1 VKRRSI
7 LRTIFPETLFPS
19 SRGPLNWREAVPL
32 IAFLATFMAVILW
45 LTLSKRVTFTYPWQ
59 LAWIGVSVWVWWMWR
74 NGWSGL
80 SRGRALSALI
90 CRLVLLGLFVAVM
103 AEPRSVRTRDSL
115 AVVYAV
121 DFSESIG
128 PDAREQAAKF
138 VAKAVTEKPQEDSV
152 GLVAFGKNAAVEVPA
167 RQSFPL
173 EGGQIVFNARIAADE
188 TNIEQALSLS
198 AALLPEDTRGR
209 IVLLSDGAETTGS
222 LRPVLEELRT
232 RGIAVDVV
240 PITYSYDKEVWVE
253 RLELPQSVKIG
264 ESYEASVVVSS
275 LKAGKGKLQLTE
287 NGQPVG
293 EPLPIEFQAG
303 KNRFDL
309 PLYLRSPGYYEYKAT
324 IILDENDDQL
334 ATNNTAVSYIFVEG
348 EGKVLLVTDPVG
360 KKEDWQTLR
369 QAIINGERAVEVLD
383 AYSFPR
389 DPLALM
395 PYDCV
400 IFCNV
405 AHDAFDADQT
415 QALHDAVY
423 NQGTGFLMVGG
434 QNSFGPGGYHRTLV
448 EKILPV
454 DMDISKKKIL
464 PKGALVIVLH
474 TCEFPE
480 GNTWAKRIT
489 KQAIKVLGSQD
500 EVGVI
505 DFEAGEQW
513 VFKLAP
519 AANYEDMAT
528 KINAAAP
535 GDMPAFAPTM
545 EMGLRGLKDSD
556 AAAKH
561 MIIISDGD
569 PQPPPPPLVQ
579 AFRDNQVTM
588 SMVAIFPHGGQ
599 EVTLMRQVAESTG
612 GRYYFPDD
620 PNRLPGIFI
629 KEAKTLKRTMIQNKE
644 IEVAAGYPSPV
655 LEGIEAAP
663 KLGGYVLSTLKES
676 PIVENV
682 LYTTPEDAEAG
693 DSDPVLAIWRYGLGT
708 TAAFT
713 SDLSPAWG
721 KDWVSWE
728 KYTAFVKQLMVRVSR
743 VRKEGHLRM
752 WSYMS
757 GSEGVIMVEDFH
769 PDETFMDVTAAV
781 TGPGDQQRTIPLKQV
796 GPRRYQAT
804 FPTWGAG
811 LYQIQAVGQ
820 GGQERKDIVNGG
832 FIVSYSPEYLKFTSN
847 YEALREIVNTTKGQ
861 ELTPAATKEEIYGR
875 REPKSSSQPIFDWL
889 LYGLAILIPIDVGLR
904 RVQIDWRT
912 IKGWFGMGRKQETT
926 ATMGALLKRKESVG
940 SQLKTRSERPMP
952 SRPVSPPT
960 TPLPGQSPG
969 MRSSAPK
976 PPQSSSP
983 PAQSPPSEST
993 TSRLLDMKRKRQ
1005 DGSDSSEK
1013 KS

>member
-7 LRTIFPETLFPS
+7 LRTVFPETLFPA
-19 SRGPLNWREAVPL
+19 SRAPLHWREL
-32 IAFLATFMAVILW
+32 IPPAGFLAVYVAVIEFFL
-45 LTLSKRVTFTYPWQ
+45 LSRRVQFTNPRQ
-59 LAWIGVSVWVWWMWR
+59 FAWMISAVWVWWMWR

-80 SRGRALSALI
+80 ARGRALMALLS
-90 CRLVLLGLFVAVM
+90 RLALLGLFVALL
-103 AEPRSVRTRDSL
+103 AEPRSVRTKDSL

-138 VAKAVTEKPQEDSV
+138 VARAVTEKPQEDSV

-209 IVLLSDGAETTGS
+209 IVLISDGAETSGN
-222 LRPVLEELRT
+222 LRPVLEDLAT
-232 RGIAVDVV
+232 RGITVDVV

-253 RLELPQSVKIG
+253 RLELPQSVKLG
-264 ESYEASVVVSS
+264 ESYEATAIVSS

-287 NGQPVG
+287 NGQAVG
-293 EPLPIEFQAG
+293 DPIPIEFQAG

-309 PLYLRSPGYYEYKAT
+309 PLYLRQPGYYEYKAT
-324 IILDENDDQL
+324 LIVDEKDDQL

-360 KKEDWQTLR
+360 KREDWLTLR
-369 QAIINGERAVEVLD
+369 KAILDGERAVETLD

-423 NQGTGFLMVGG
+423 NQGIGFLMVGG
-434 QNSFGPGGYHRTLV
+434 QNSFGPGGYHRTVV

-454 DMDISKKKIL
+454 DMDISKKKVL

-500 EVGVI
+500 DVGVI
-505 DFEAGEQW
+505 DYEGGEQW
-513 VFKLAP
+513 VFKLQP

-545 EMGLRGLKDSD
+545 EMGLRGLKDND

-569 PQPPPPPLVQ
+569 PQPPPPALVQ

-599 EVTLMRQVAESTG
+599 EVTIMRGIAESTG

-644 IEVAAGYPSPV
+644 IAVAAGYPSPV
-655 LEGIEAAP
+655 LEGIDAAP

-682 LYTTPEDAEAG
+682 LYTTPEDAEQG

-721 KDWVSWE
+721 KDWVNWE
-728 KYTAFVKQLMVRVSR
+728 KYTAFVKQLLVRVSR

-757 GSEGVIMVEDFH
+757 GSEGIVMVEDFH
-769 PDETFMDVTAAV
+769 PEETFMDVSAAI
-781 TGPGDQQRTIPLKQV
+781 TGPGDQQRTLPLKQV

-811 LYQIQAVGQ
+811 LYQIRAVGQ
-820 GGQERKDIVNGG
+820 SGKDREDMVNGG

-847 YEALREIVNTTKGQ
+847 YEALREIVSTTKGQ

-875 REPKSSSQPIFDWL
+875 REPKSSSQPIFDWF
-889 LYGLAILIPIDVGLR
+889 LYGLAFLIPLDVGLR
-904 RVQIDWRT
+904 RVQLDWGV
-912 IKGWFGMGRKQETT
+912 IKGWLGFGRRQETT

-940 SQLKTRSERPMP
+940 SQLKTRSERPAIP
-952 SRPVSPPT
+952 RPT
-960 TPLPGQSPG
+960 TPTTSSFPSPTPG

-976 PPQSSSP
+976 PARPQTSTDTAKP
-983 PAQSPPSEST
+983 PAEST

-1005 DGSDSSEK
+1005 ED
-1013 KS
+1013 KSG

>member
-1 VKRRSI
+1 MI
-7 LRTIFPETLFPS
+7 
-19 SRGPLNWREAVPL
+19 
-32 IAFLATFMAVILW
+32 
-45 LTLSKRVTFTYPWQ
+45 
-59 LAWIGVSVWVWWMWR
+59 
-74 NGWSGL
+74 
-80 SRGRALSALI
+80 
-90 CRLVLLGLFVAVM
+90 
-103 AEPRSVRTRDSL
+103 
-115 AVVYAV
+115 V
-121 DFSESIG
+121 D
-128 PDAREQAAKF
+128 
-138 VAKAVTEKPQEDSV
+138 EK
-152 GLVAFGKNAAVEVPA
+152 
-167 RQSFPL
+167 
-173 EGGQIVFNARIAADE
+173 
-188 TNIEQALSLS
+188 
-198 AALLPEDTRGR
+198 
-209 IVLLSDGAETTGS
+209 
-222 LRPVLEELRT
+222 
-232 RGIAVDVV
+232 
-240 PITYSYDKEVWVE
+240 
-253 RLELPQSVKIG
+253 
-264 ESYEASVVVSS
+264 
-275 LKAGKGKLQLTE
+275 
-287 NGQPVG
+287 
-293 EPLPIEFQAG
+293 
-303 KNRFDL
+303 
-309 PLYLRSPGYYEYKAT
+309 
-324 IILDENDDQL
+324 DDQL
-334 ATNNTAVSYIFVEG
+334 ASNNAAVSYIFVEG

-360 KKEDWQTLR
+360 VKDDWQTLR
-369 QAIINGERAVEVLD
+369 KAIVDGERAVEVVD

-405 AHDAFDADQT
+405 PHDAFDADQT

-423 NQGTGFLMVGG
+423 NQGIGFLMVGG
-434 QNSFGPGGYHRTLV
+434 QNSFGPGGYHRTVV
-448 EKILPV
+448 EKILPI

-489 KQAIKVLGSQD
+489 QQAIKVLGAQD

-505 DFEAGEQW
+505 DYEAGEQW
-513 VFKLAP
+513 VFKLTP
-519 AANYEDMAT
+519 AADYDTLAT
-528 KINAAAP
+528 KVNAAAP

-569 PQPPPPPLVQ
+569 PQPPPPELVQ
-579 AFRDNQVTM
+579 AFLDNQVTM
-588 SMVAIFPHGGQ
+588 SMVAVFPHGGQ
-599 EVTLMRQVAESTG
+599 EITIMRGIAESTG

-629 KEAKTLKRTMIQNKE
+629 KEAKTLKRTMIQNKP

-655 LEGIEAAP
+655 LEGIAAAP

-682 LYTTPEDAEAG
+682 LFTTPEDAEQG
-693 DSDPVLAIWRYGLGT
+693 EFDPVLAIWRYGLGS

-721 KDWVSWE
+721 KDWVSWD
-728 KYTAFVKQLMVRVSR
+728 KYTAFVKQLLVRISR

-769 PDETFMDVTAAV
+769 PEETFMDVTAAIS
-781 TGPGDQQRTIPLKQV
+781 GPGGQEKSIPLKQV

-811 LYQIQAVGQ
+811 LYQINALGQ
-820 GGQERKDIVNGG
+820 GGKDRSDRVNGG

-847 YEALREIVNTTKGQ
+847 YEALREIVSTTKGE
-861 ELTPAATKEEIYGR
+861 ELTPAATKDEIYGR
-875 REPKSSSQPIFDWL
+875 REPKSSSQPVFDWL
-889 LYGLAILIPIDVGLR
+889 LIGLALLVPLDVGLR
-904 RVQIDWRT
+904 RVQLDWT
-912 IKGWFGMGRKQETT
+912 VIKGWFGVGKKQETT

-940 SQLKTRSERPMP
+940 SQLKARSEKPGSASVSRPPAYPLSGQPSGTRSAAPRPA
-952 SRPVSPPT
+952 T
-960 TPLPGQSPG
+960 
-969 MRSSAPK
+969 
-976 PPQSSSP
+976 
-983 PAQSPPSEST
+983 PPSKPAGDTPPPSST

-1005 DGSDSSEK
+1005 EGGDADS